1 MKLKKILIF
10 FLCFFG
16 IQLIIVYYNSKKD
29 YEKSYDFII
38 AKISIT
44 QKKRMIFYSD
54 ETKFPKSNFTSSV
67 FTIMETEDVKI
78 GDKVF
83 KEAGARKLFILRKN
97 KNGVYEVHKIYYPTG
112 LF

>member
-16 IQLIIVYYNSKKD
+16 IPLIIVFYKSKNE
-29 YEKSYDFII
+29 YEKSYDFVI

-44 QKKRMIFYSD
+44 QKKSMIFYSD
-54 ETKFPKSNFTSSV
+54 ETKFPKSNFNTTV
-67 FTIMETEDVKI
+67 FDISEREDVKI

-97 KNGVYEVHKIYYPTG
+97 KNGVYEVHKIYYPTS